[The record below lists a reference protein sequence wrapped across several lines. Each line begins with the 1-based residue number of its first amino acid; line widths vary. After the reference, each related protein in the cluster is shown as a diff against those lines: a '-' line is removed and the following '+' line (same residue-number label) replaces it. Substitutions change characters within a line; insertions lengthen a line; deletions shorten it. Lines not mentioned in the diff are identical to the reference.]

1 MRESRYL
8 EYKEDI
14 SNSFLKTVSAFANY
28 QGGKIK
34 FGIRDNGEVV
44 GIHDPKEACLGIE
57 NIINDSINP
66 QVDFLLEVTADTN
79 VIILTVKEGL
89 DKPYFYKSKAYKRND
104 SSTVQV
110 ESYELRRLILEGQ
123 NKTYESL
130 PAENQDLTFHYLER
144 SLMTHMDIRSL
155 TDDILV
161 TLELYKKDEGFNRAA
176 ALLADENSF
185 FGIDAVRFGESINII
200 LDRETLAGISI
211 LKQYEEVMT
220 MYRKYYQY
228 EEIKGALRER
238 VQKIPEEAYREAIAN
253 ALIHRVWDINAH
265 IRVAMYDEKIE
276 ISSPGGLP
284 DGMTKQEYLE
294 GQISILRNPIIGNIF
309 FRLHHI
315 ERFGTGVRR
324 INSAYSKSEIKPKFE
339 VFDNSIKVVLPV
351 MQKELPLSSD
361 EKLIYYSFMGNRKLT
376 STEVAKHT
384 GFGKTKVIKLLKS
397 LVGQGYIKIEG
408 EGRGTKYT
416 TA

>member
-8 EYKEDI
+8 EHKEDI

-28 QGGKIK
+28 QGGTIK

-44 GIHDPKEACLGIE
+44 GIHNPTQACLVIE
-57 NIINDSINP
+57 NRINDSLNP
-66 QVDFLLEVTADTN
+66 KVDFLLQVTEDTN

-104 SSTVQV
+104 SSTVEV

-130 PAENQDLTFHYLER
+130 PAEKQDITFHYLER
-144 SLMTHMDIRSL
+144 SLMTQMSIKSL

-161 TLELYKKDEGFNRAA
+161 TLGLYKKDEGFNRAA
-176 ALLADENSF
+176 ELLSDENTL

-200 LDRETLAGISI
+200 LDRETYAGISI
-211 LKQYEEVMT
+211 LEQYERAMT
-220 MYRKYYQY
+220 MYRRYYQY
-228 EEIKGALRER
+228 EEITGALREK

-253 ALIHRVWDINAH
+253 AIVHRAWDINAH
-265 IRVAMYDEKIE
+265 IRVALYDERIE
-276 ISSPGGLP
+276 ILSPGGLP

-294 GQISILRNPIIGNIF
+294 GQISILRNPIIGNVF

-315 ERFGTGVRR
+315 ERFGTGVKR
-324 INSAYSKSEIKPKFE
+324 INSAYFESKVKPIFE
-339 VFDNSIKVVLPV
+339 VFENSIKVVLPV
-351 MQKELPLSSD
+351 MQKELPVSDD
-361 EKLIYYSFMGNRKLT
+361 EKLVYDSLVRNRKL
-376 STEVAKHT
+376 SSSDVAKHT

-397 LVGQGYIKIEG
+397 MMDQGYIRIEG

-416 TA
+416 TT

>member
-1 MRESRYL
+1 L
-8 EYKEDI
+8 EHKEDI

-28 QGGKIK
+28 QGGTIK

-44 GIHDPKEACLGIE
+44 GIHNPTQACLVIE
-57 NIINDSINP
+57 NKINDSLNP
-66 QVDFLLEVTADTN
+66 KVDFQLQVTEDTN

-104 SSTVQV
+104 SSTVEV

-130 PAENQDLTFHYLER
+130 PAEKQDITFHYLER
-144 SLMTHMDIRSL
+144 SLMTQMSIKSL

-161 TLELYKKDEGFNRAA
+161 TLGLYKKDEGFNRAA
-176 ALLADENSF
+176 ELLSDENTL
-185 FGIDAVRFGESINII
+185 FGIDVVRFGESINII
-200 LDRETLAGISI
+200 LDRETYAGISI
-211 LKQYEEVMT
+211 LEQYERAMT
-220 MYRKYYQY
+220 MYRRYYQY
-228 EEIKGALRER
+228 EEIRGALREK

-253 ALIHRVWDINAH
+253 AIVHRAWDINAH
-265 IRVAMYDEKIE
+265 IRVALYDERIE
-276 ISSPGGLP
+276 ILSPGGLP

-294 GQISILRNPIIGNIF
+294 GQISILRNPIIGNVF

-315 ERFGTGVRR
+315 ERFGTGVKR
-324 INSAYSKSEIKPKFE
+324 INSAYFESKVKPIFE
-339 VFDNSIKVVLPV
+339 VFENSIKVVLPV
-351 MQKELPLSSD
+351 MQKELPVSDD
-361 EKLIYYSFMGNRKLT
+361 EKLVYDSLVRNRKL
-376 STEVAKHT
+376 SSSDVAKHT

-397 LVGQGYIKIEG
+397 MMDQGYIRIEG

-416 TA
+416 TT

>member
-44 GIHDPKEACLGIE
+44 GINNPKQACLVIE
-57 NIINDSINP
+57 NKINDSINP
-66 QVDFLLEVTADTN
+66 KVDFLLEVTTDTN
-79 VIILTVKEGL
+79 VIILTVNEGV
-89 DKPYFYKSKAYKRND
+89 DKPYYYKSRAYKRND

-110 ESYELRRLILEGQ
+110 ESYELNRLILEGQ

-130 PAENQDLTFHYLER
+130 PAENQDLKFNYLES
-144 SLMTHMDIRSL
+144 SLISQMDIKSL
-155 TDDILV
+155 TDDILI

-185 FGIDAVRFGESINII
+185 FGIDATRFGENINII
-200 LDRETLAGISI
+200 LDRETFAGISI

-265 IRVAMYDEKIE
+265 IRVAMYDNRIE
-276 ISSPGGLP
+276 IISLGGLP
-284 DGMTKQEYLE
+284 DGMTKEEYLE

-315 ERFGTGVRR
+315 ERFGTGVKR

-351 MQKELPLSSD
+351 MQKELPLSND
-361 EKLIYYSFMGNRKLT
+361 EKLIYNSFRGSRKL
-376 STEVAKHT
+376 SSSEVAEHT
-384 GFGKTKVIKLLKS
+384 GFGKTKVVKLLKS
-397 LVGQGYIKIEG
+397 LVEQGYIKIEG
-408 EGRGTKYT
+408 AGRGTKYT
-416 TA
+416 TS

>member
-8 EYKEDI
+8 EYEEDI

-44 GIHDPKEACLGIE
+44 GINNPKQACLVIE
-57 NIINDSINP
+57 NKINDSINP
-66 QVDFLLEVTADTN
+66 KVDFLLEVTKDTN
-79 VIILTVKEGL
+79 VIILTVKEGV
-89 DKPYFYKSKAYKRND
+89 DKPYYYKSRAYKRND

-110 ESYELRRLILEGQ
+110 ESYELNRLILEGQ

-130 PAENQDLTFHYLER
+130 PAENQDLKFNYLEN
-144 SLMTHMDIRSL
+144 SLITQMNIKSL
-155 TDDILV
+155 TDDILI

-185 FGIDAVRFGESINII
+185 FGIDAARFGENINII
-200 LDRETLAGISI
+200 LDRETFAGISI
-211 LKQYEEVMT
+211 LKQYEKVMT

-265 IRVAMYDEKIE
+265 IRVAMHDNRIE
-276 ISSPGGLP
+276 IISPGGLP
-284 DGMTKQEYLE
+284 DGMTKEEYLE

-315 ERFGTGVRR
+315 ERFGTGIRR

-351 MQKELPLSSD
+351 MQKELSLSND
-361 EKLIYYSFMGNRKLT
+361 EKLIYNLFMGNRKL
-376 STEVAKHT
+376 SSSEIVKHT
-384 GFGKTKVIKLLKS
+384 DFGKTKVIKLLKL
-397 LVGQGYIKIEG
+397 LVDQGYIKIEG

-416 TA
+416 PS

>member
-8 EYKEDI
+8 EHKEDI

-28 QGGKIK
+28 QGGEIK

-44 GIHDPKEACLGIE
+44 GLDNPKEACLVIE
-57 NIINDSINP
+57 NKINNSIEP
-66 QVDFLLEVTADTN
+66 KVDFLLEVTADTN
-79 VIILTVKEGL
+79 VIILTVKEGVN
-89 DKPYFYKSKAYKRND
+89 KPYYYKSRAYKRND

-110 ESYELRRLILEGQ
+110 DSYELNKLILEGQ

-130 PAENQDLTFHYLER
+130 PAENQDLKFNHLES
-144 SLMTHMDIRSL
+144 SLIRQMGIKSL
-155 TDDILV
+155 TDDILI
-161 TLELYKKDEGFNRAA
+161 TLGLFKKDGGFNRAA

-185 FGIDAVRFGESINII
+185 PGIDVARFGENINII
-200 LDRETLAGISI
+200 LDRETFAGISL

-228 EEIKGALRER
+228 EEIKGALREK
-238 VQKIPEEAYREAIAN
+238 VQKIPEEAYREAVAN

-265 IRVAMYDEKIE
+265 IRIALYDNRIE
-276 ISSPGGLP
+276 IISPGGLP
-284 DGMTKQEYLE
+284 AGMTKKEYLE
-294 GQISILRNPIIGNIF
+294 GQISILRNPIIANIF

-339 VFDNSIKVVLPV
+339 VFDNSIKVMLPV
-351 MQKELPLSSD
+351 MQKESALSND
-361 EKLIYYSFMGNRKLT
+361 EKLIYNSFMGNRKL
-376 STEVAKHT
+376 SSSEVAEHT
-384 GFGKTKVIKLLKS
+384 GFGKTKVVKLLKS
-397 LVGQGYIKIEG
+397 LVDQGYIKIEG
-408 EGRGTKYT
+408 EGRGTKYLAT
-416 TA
+416 